1 MKKNLI
7 YGIALLL
14 GLMFAVSGCGEK
26 SKEKAP
32 AANVVAAPANGG
44 GLKIAYVDVDSILLN
59 YNWWRDMDRKLTEKA
74 EAAKT
79 KMNQKLMKH
88 QKDVEEFQKK
98 VKYNGFL
105 SQERAQQEANRIGAN
120 EQKLQQEAQKLEAE
134 MAQEAMQYNKQLMDS
149 INNFLSIYNET
160 AGYDFILNKP
170 LKADPQYNVT
180 KQIVDGLN
188 ARYKK

>member
-7 YGIALLL
+7 IGIAMLV
-14 GLMFAVSGCGEK
+14 GLVFAASGCGDK
-26 SKEKAP
+26 GAGKAP
-32 AANVVAAPANGG
+32 VNTPVVAATQAG
-44 GLKIAYVDVDSILLN
+44 GLKIAYVEVDSILLN

-79 KMNQKLMKH
+79 KMNQKLVKH

-149 INNFLSIYNET
+149 INNFLSIFNAE

-170 LKADPQYNVT
+170 LLADPQYNVT
-180 KQIVDGLN
+180 KLIVDGLN